1 MMRIPEM
8 IPFGSEVYFFDP
20 VLHGDM
26 PIIKSVVIGAF
37 VHKNEGELYYDV
49 ISKQVPAYCVFE
61 TLEGAKQQR
70 AAFEEYR
77 KILLKANEDT
87 KKELNKLKAGRIFE
101 EYTVDNLPSEEK
113 VEETN
118 E

>member
-26 PIIKSVVIGAF
+26 PIIKTVVIGAF
-37 VHKNEGELYYDV
+37 IHKNEGELYYDV

-61 TLEGAKQQR
+61 TLAGAQQQR

-77 KILLKANEDT
+77 KI
-87 KKELNKLKAGRIFE
+87 
-101 EYTVDNLPSEEK
+101 K
-113 VEETN
+113 VSHMRNSDKIEG
-118 E
+118 

>member
-1 MMRIPEM
+1 MRIPEL

-26 PIIKSVVIGAF
+26 PIIKSMVIGAF

-49 ISKQVPAYCVFE
+49 ISKQVPAYCVFA

-70 AAFEEYR
+70 AA
-77 KILLKANEDT
+77 
-87 KKELNKLKAGRIFE
+87 FE

-113 VEETN
+113 VEED

>member
-1 MMRIPEM
+1 MRPIPEL
-8 IPFGSEVYFFDP
+8 IPFGSEVYYFDP
-20 VLHGDM
+20 VLNGEM
-26 PIIKSVVIGAF
+26 PITKSVVIGAF
-37 VHKNEGELYYDV
+37 LHKNEGELYYDL
-49 ISKQVPAYCVFE
+49 ISKQVPGYCVFE

-87 KKELNKLKAGRIFE
+87 KKELNKLKAGRLFA
-101 EYTVDNLPSEEK
+101 EYTIDNLPSEEK
-113 VEETN
+113 VEED

>member
-1 MMRIPEM
+1 MMRTPEM
-8 IPFGSEVYFFDP
+8 IPFGSEAYFFDP

-26 PIIKSVVIGAF
+26 PIIKTVVIGAF

-77 KILLKANEDT
+77 KILLKANENT
-87 KKELNKLKAGRIFE
+87 KKELNKLKAGKLFE
-101 EYTVDNLPSEEK
+101 EYTVDNLPSEKK
-113 VEETN
+113 VEED

>member
-1 MMRIPEM
+1 MMRTPEM

-26 PIIKSVVIGAF
+26 PIIKTVVIGAF
-37 VHKNEGELYYDV
+37 IHKNEGELYYDV

-77 KILLKANEDT
+77 KILLKANETT
-87 KKELNKLKAGRIFE
+87 KKELNKLKAGKLFD
-101 EYTVDNLPSEEK
+101 EYIVDNLPSEEK
-113 VEETN
+113 VKEDE
-118 E
+118 

>member
-1 MMRIPEM
+1 MRTPEI
-8 IPFGSEVYFFDP
+8 IPFGSEAYFFDP

-26 PIIKSVVIGAF
+26 PIIKTMVIGAF
-37 VHKNEGELYYDV
+37 IHKNEGELYYDV

-77 KILLKANEDT
+77 KILLKANETT
-87 KKELNKLKAGRIFE
+87 KKELNKLKAGKLFD

-113 VEETN
+113 VKEDE
-118 E
+118 

>member
-1 MMRIPEM
+1 MMRTPEI
-8 IPFGSEVYFFDP
+8 IPFGSEAYFFDP

-26 PIIKSVVIGAF
+26 PIIKTMVIGAF
-37 VHKNEGELYYDV
+37 IHKNEGELYYDV

-77 KILLKANEDT
+77 KILLKANETT
-87 KKELNKLKAGRIFE
+87 KKELNKLKAGKLFD

-113 VEETN
+113 VKEDE
-118 E
+118 